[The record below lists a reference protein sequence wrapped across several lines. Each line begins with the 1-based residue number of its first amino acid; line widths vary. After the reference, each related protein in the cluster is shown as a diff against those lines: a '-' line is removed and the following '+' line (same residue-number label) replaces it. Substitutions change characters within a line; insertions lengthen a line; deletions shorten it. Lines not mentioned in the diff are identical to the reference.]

1 MYNHLPEGGALK
13 RETMIKSSIEKLAD
27 IIGFE
32 IGTSDDV
39 TQAKLING
47 LCKGLNNSILQE
59 SDLDMQL
66 CYIADKLDEK
76 TEKVLVRLV
85 EFIKVKD
92 EK

>member
-1 MYNHLPEGGALK
+1 
-13 RETMIKSSIEKLAD
+13 MIKSSIEKLAD
-27 IIGFE
+27 TIGFE

-47 LCKGLNNSILQE
+47 LCKGLNNFISQK

-76 TEKVLVRLV
+76 AEKVLVGLV
-85 EFIKVKD
+85 EFIKLKN

>member
-1 MYNHLPEGGALK
+1 
-13 RETMIKSSIEKLAD
+13 MIESSIKKIAD
-27 IIGFE
+27 TIGFE

-47 LCKGLNNSILQE
+47 LCKGLNNSIMQK

-66 CYIADKLDEK
+66 CYIADKLDKE
-76 TEKVLVRLV
+76 TEKVLLGLV
-85 EFIKVKD
+85 EFIKLKN